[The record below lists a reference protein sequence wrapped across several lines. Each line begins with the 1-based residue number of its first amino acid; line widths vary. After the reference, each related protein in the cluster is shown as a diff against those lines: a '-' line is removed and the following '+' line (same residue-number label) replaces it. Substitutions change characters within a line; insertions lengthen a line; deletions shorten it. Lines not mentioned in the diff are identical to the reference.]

1 MYQHH
6 HLDALS
12 THLQSIRKPYLSINE
27 PPISR
32 RKRIAETVADDDWKQ
47 WDGVK
52 YLSDRDR
59 EEIDQRGK
67 MILRRCR
74 ERVGIL
80 EDGEKGAYIKD
91 SR

>member
-1 MYQHH
+1 MDSLSK
-6 HLDALS
+6 HLK
-12 THLQSIRKPYLSINE
+12 TIRKAYLSIAE
-27 PPISR
+27 APISR
-32 RKRIAETVADDDWKQ
+32 RRRPADASVEKDEWAQ
-47 WDGVK
+47 WDGAK

-80 EDGEKGAYIKD
+80 EDGEKGESIGGF
-91 SR
+91 